1 MSFMFWKTG
10 SLEACPPRSR
20 FFMLLLA
27 GSGIMGQKCV
37 FRLSCLLKQVKQAT
51 IKHTIRPT
59 QVSTTMNTSLQASG
73 GPVFR
78 VTIVPFTVPPL
89 CLPK

>member
-1 MSFMFWKTG
+1 MSFMSGKLG

-20 FFMLLLA
+20 FLCCCWRDRESWA
-27 GSGIMGQKCV
+27 KKCV